1 MKNPIYL
8 HFKNMLIS
16 EAKDLKKNN
25 PKDKAYIR
33 YQLNNLL
40 DDYLRNL
47 NNHYLIKEKLT
58 QKRVNLYT
66 NWLTNLVCRLH
77 PE

>member
-1 MKNPIYL
+1 MKNTIYL

-33 YQLNNLL
+33 YNLNNSL
-40 DDYLRNL
+40 DDYIRTL
-47 NNHYLIKEKLT
+47 NNYHVLKDKIT
-58 QKRVNLYT
+58 QKRADMYS
-66 NWLTNLVCRLH
+66 NWLNSLVCDLH
-77 PE
+77 P